1 MKTIMILSKCI
12 CVQMLKN
19 NITIIQSLTS
29 INNLLEVNSIIYEYI
44 KLKILLLINIQTI
57 YYLHHEKEL

>member
-1 MKTIMILSKCI
+1 MILSKCI
-12 CVQMLKN
+12 CVQRLKN

-44 KLKILLLINIQTI
+44 KLKILLLTNIQTI